1 MQSTAAI
8 QRHSAITIARLDSL
22 LAFVGQIRDDAD
34 RVRHQEVRW
43 TTEPVTTVGD
53 QQVSFEK
60 LTAGYITE
68 QDGQPTLVEL
78 SRLCGRTAGDRRSE
92 QIHAREQI
100 AGIIEALETAT
111 GEQGLSLRQGHFRLD
126 PSPLMPTVRD
136 MLEVFGPSFT
146 SLGGTTYRPWTDTWA
161 VGLEC
166 VRHDGL
172 TSFLYLEP
180 TQEAVEGNARVVSH
194 LGTGGDPTED
204 HVQHI
209 YDPFAPDQLA
219 RVYAVV
225 TENGERNWTADN
237 YDHARAQHEE
247 AFGGEPGEA
256 IEDVYLADRLA
267 GFDSAPEG
275 AVLDAMMRQ
284 AQRLSCG
291 HPDSPYIAVIAA
303 LRQVKE
309 AADS

>member
-1 MQSTAAI
+1 
-8 QRHSAITIARLDSL
+8 
-22 LAFVGQIRDDAD
+22 
-34 RVRHQEVRW
+34 
-43 TTEPVTTVGD
+43 
-53 QQVSFEK
+53 
-60 LTAGYITE
+60 
-68 QDGQPTLVEL
+68 
-78 SRLCGRTAGDRRSE
+78 
-92 QIHAREQI
+92 
-100 AGIIEALETAT
+100 
-111 GEQGLSLRQGHFRLD
+111 
-126 PSPLMPTVRD
+126 
-136 MLEVFGPSFT
+136 
-146 SLGGTTYRPWTDTWA
+146 
-161 VGLEC
+161 

-172 TSFLYLEP
+172 TSFLYVEP
-180 TQEAVEGNARVVSH
+180 TQETADGNARVVSH

-225 TENGERNWTADN
+225 TENGERNWAADN
-237 YDHARAQHEE
+237 YDQAREQHEE

-256 IEDVYLADRLA
+256 IQDVYLADRLA